1 MRGRELNAA
10 VFWSIFGNLIGL
22 LFCGGYAIYTFL
34 RQGTHVRGIGWKSK
48 KEYPKSYY
56 FTLVVTFLVALISLG
71 AIVVRLYTYY
81 YV

>member
-1 MRGRELNAA
+1 VFENLDNG

-48 KEYPKSYY
+48 KDYPKSYY
-56 FTLVVTFLVALISLG
+56 FTLVILVLISLFSL
-71 AIVVRLYTYY
+71 ASIIFRLYTYY
-81 YV
+81 I

>member
-1 MRGRELNAA
+1 LNAA

>member
-1 MRGRELNAA
+1 MNAA
-10 VFWSIFGNLIGL
+10 VFWSIFGNLFGL
-22 LFCGGYAIYTFL
+22 IFCGGYAAYTFI

-56 FTLVVTFLVALISLG
+56 FTLGVTFLVALMSLG
-71 AIVVRLYTYY
+71 VIVVRLYTYY

>member
-1 MRGRELNAA
+1 MFENLDNG

-48 KEYPKSYY
+48 IDYPKSYY
-56 FTLVVTFLVALISLG
+56 FTLVILVLISLFSL
-71 AIVVRLYTYY
+71 ASIIFRLYTYY
-81 YV
+81 I

>member
-1 MRGRELNAA
+1 MRERELNAA

>member
-1 MRGRELNAA
+1 LNSGL
-10 VFWSIFGNLIGL
+10 FWSLFGNIIGL
-22 LFCGGYAIYTFL
+22 VFSAGYAVYTFL

-48 KEYPKSYY
+48 EVYPKSYY
-56 FTLVVTFLVALISLG
+56 FTLGITILISIFSLG

>member
-1 MRGRELNAA
+1 MRERELNAA

-71 AIVVRLYTYY
+71 AIVV
-81 YV
+81 

>member
-1 MRGRELNAA
+1 MNAA

>member
-1 MRGRELNAA
+1 MFENLDNG

-48 KEYPKSYY
+48 KDYPKSYY
-56 FTLVVTFLVALISLG
+56 FTLVILVLISLFSL
-71 AIVVRLYTYY
+71 ASIIFRLYTYY
-81 YV
+81 I

>member
-1 MRGRELNAA
+1 MNSA

-34 RQGTHVRGIGWKSK
+34 RQGTHVRGIGGWKSK

>member
-1 MRGRELNAA
+1 MFENLDNG

-48 KEYPKSYY
+48 KDYPKSYY
-56 FTLVVTFLVALISLG
+56 FTLVILVLIYLFSL
-71 AIVVRLYTYY
+71 ASIIFRLYTYY
-81 YV
+81 I

>member
-1 MRGRELNAA
+1 MNSA

>member
-1 MRGRELNAA
+1 MNSA

-56 FTLVVTFLVALISLG
+56 FTLAVMFLVALISLG

>member
-1 MRGRELNAA
+1 MNAA
-10 VFWSIFGNLIGL
+10 VFWSIFGNIIGVVM
-22 LFCGGYAIYTFL
+22 CGGYAIYTFL

-56 FTLVVTFLVALISLG
+56 FTLGITILISIFSLG